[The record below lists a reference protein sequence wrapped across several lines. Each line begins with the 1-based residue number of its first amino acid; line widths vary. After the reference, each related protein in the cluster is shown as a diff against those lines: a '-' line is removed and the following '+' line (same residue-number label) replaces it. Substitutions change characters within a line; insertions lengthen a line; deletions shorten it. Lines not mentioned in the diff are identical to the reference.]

1 VQIEVLGPSSIHIG
15 SPKKNFD
22 QTLFKLKPRSFSRF
36 SFKIHFEFESLSME
50 KVVPLFKPFKTIFY
64 SQFSENGK
72 VLFGSVKVWEDWKL
86 FEFV

>member
-1 VQIEVLGPSSIHIG
+1 
-15 SPKKNFD
+15 
-22 QTLFKLKPRSFSRF
+22 
-36 SFKIHFEFESLSME
+36 ME